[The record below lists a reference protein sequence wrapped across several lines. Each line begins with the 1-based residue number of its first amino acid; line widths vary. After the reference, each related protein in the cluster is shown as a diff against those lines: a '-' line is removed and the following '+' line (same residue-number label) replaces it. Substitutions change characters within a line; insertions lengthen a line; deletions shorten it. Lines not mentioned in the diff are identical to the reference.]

1 MVSCASC
8 RLERLRVCHRNRAE
22 TGGDGALLTAGVY
35 EHKLDNFTYEGSFQA
50 GFVNKVVK
58 FTREGS
64 GPVREEPGVGTLSAA
79 ACVVVSRGTATSDIR
94 SYVACPLHMRPDVCS
109 RSRPTC
115 KLLVSPVKV
124 QCSDIFVRRGRCGF
138 TGLTCKVDTDV
149 RKGKARGDELQAKR
163 VAGRRRGGIVTRGKA
178 NRERARAAS
187 KRGQCANRPAAVER
201 ARRDAVRGDA
211 AGRAVGSPTDAKV
224 RRARTDCLEGRRAA
238 AEALRTGFPVKRA
251 LVDESQGRDAA
262 LAQLVD
268 DLRAADI
275 AVAYVPR
282 AQLDALSSHGAHQ
295 GIVLEVGAFPYVDLA
310 DVIAAAGVGPALVV
324 VLDHVTDA
332 GNFGAIVRSAE
343 VVGAAGVVIAN
354 KRAAEVTVATYK
366 TSAGAVMHLPI
377 ARVPNIAR
385 ALEQLKAAGFWT
397 VGASEHAE
405 GSCWDA
411 PLTGRIALVM
421 GSEGDGISR
430 LVLETCDDLTK
441 LPQRG
446 ATESLNVAQAATA
459 LCYEWLRVN
468 IAALEG
474 SSVVLAD
481 AAAPSACGAA
491 DLSNSGKNV
500 PKTAHSEADFG
511 TFLPEFRGV
520 SATVGAA
527 SSAAPATDGVG
538 GARE

>member
-1 MVSCASC
+1 MAKQSGGKRQRQGA
-8 RLERLRVCHRNRAE
+8 RGGRGGQG
-22 TGGDGALLTAGVY
+22 TGG
-35 EHKLDNFTYEGSFQA
+35 N
-50 GFVNKVVK
+50 
-58 FTREGS
+58 RE
-64 GPVREEPGVGTLSAA
+64 
-79 ACVVVSRGTATSDIR
+79 
-94 SYVACPLHMRPDVCS
+94 
-109 RSRPTC
+109 
-115 KLLVSPVKV
+115 
-124 QCSDIFVRRGRCGF
+124 RRGR
-138 TGLTCKVDTDV
+138 TPD
-149 RKGKARGDELQAKR
+149 RKGLSSD
-163 VAGRRRGGIVTRGKA
+163 AGRSKGRSTDSSVRG
-178 NRERARAAS
+178 AAVRPGAS
-187 KRGQCANRPAAVER
+187 RRPAGEYI
-201 ARRDAVRGDA
+201 
-211 AGRAVGSPTDAKV
+211 
-224 RRARTDCLEGRRAA
+224 EGRRAA

-251 LVDESQGRDAA
+251 LVADAEGRRDAA

-268 DLRAADI
+268 QLRGANI
-275 AVAYVPR
+275 PVEYVATE
-282 AQLDALSSHGAHQ
+282 QLDALSSHGAHQ
-295 GIVLEVGAFPYVDLA
+295 GIALEVGAFPYADLA
-310 DVIAAAGVGPALVV
+310 DIIARADAAGAEPALVV

-343 VVGAAGVVIAN
+343 VVGAVGVVIAN

-385 ALEQLKAAGFWT
+385 ALEDLKAAGFWT

-405 GSCWDA
+405 GNCWDA

-421 GSEGDGISR
+421 GSEGAGISR

-474 SSVVLAD
+474 SSVVPAD

-500 PKTAHSEADFG
+500 PKTAYFESDFG

-527 SSAAPATDGVG
+527 SSAAPAMDGVG

>member
-1 MVSCASC
+1 MAKQSGGKRQRQGAGGG
-8 RLERLRVCHRNRAE
+8 RGGQG
-22 TGGDGALLTAGVY
+22 TGG
-35 EHKLDNFTYEGSFQA
+35 N
-50 GFVNKVVK
+50 
-58 FTREGS
+58 RE
-64 GPVREEPGVGTLSAA
+64 
-79 ACVVVSRGTATSDIR
+79 
-94 SYVACPLHMRPDVCS
+94 
-109 RSRPTC
+109 
-115 KLLVSPVKV
+115 
-124 QCSDIFVRRGRCGF
+124 RRGRMP
-138 TGLTCKVDTDV
+138 V
-149 RKGKARGDELQAKR
+149 RKGLSSD
-163 VAGRRRGGIVTRGKA
+163 AGRSKGRSAGSSVRGA
-178 NRERARAAS
+178 AARPSAS
-187 KRGQCANRPAAVER
+187 RRPAGEYI
-201 ARRDAVRGDA
+201 
-211 AGRAVGSPTDAKV
+211 
-224 RRARTDCLEGRRAA
+224 EGRRAA

-251 LVDESQGRDAA
+251 LVADVGGRRDAV

-268 DLRAADI
+268 QLRGANI
-275 AVAYVPR
+275 PVEYVATE
-282 AQLDALSSHGAHQ
+282 QLDALSSHGAHQ
-295 GIVLEVGAFPYVDLA
+295 GIALEVGAFPYAALA
-310 DVIAAAGVGPALVV
+310 DIIARADAAGAEPALVV

-343 VVGAAGVVIAN
+343 VVGAVGVVIAN

-385 ALEQLKAAGFWT
+385 ALEDLKAAGFWT

-405 GSCWDA
+405 GNCWDA

-421 GSEGDGISR
+421 GSEGAGISR

-474 SSVVLAD
+474 SSVVPAD
-481 AAAPSACGAA
+481 AAAPSACGTA

-500 PKTAHSEADFG
+500 PKTAHFEADFG

-527 SSAAPATDGVG
+527 SSAAPVTDGVG

>member
-1 MVSCASC
+1 MAKQSGGKRRRQGAGGG
-8 RLERLRVCHRNRAE
+8 RGGQG
-22 TGGDGALLTAGVY
+22 TGG
-35 EHKLDNFTYEGSFQA
+35 N
-50 GFVNKVVK
+50 
-58 FTREGS
+58 RE
-64 GPVREEPGVGTLSAA
+64 
-79 ACVVVSRGTATSDIR
+79 
-94 SYVACPLHMRPDVCS
+94 
-109 RSRPTC
+109 
-115 KLLVSPVKV
+115 
-124 QCSDIFVRRGRCGF
+124 RRGR
-138 TGLTCKVDTDV
+138 TPD
-149 RKGKARGDELQAKR
+149 RKGLSSD
-163 VAGRRRGGIVTRGKA
+163 AGRSKSRSAGSSVRGA
-178 NRERARAAS
+178 AARPGAS
-187 KRGQCANRPAAVER
+187 RRPAGEYI
-201 ARRDAVRGDA
+201 
-211 AGRAVGSPTDAKV
+211 
-224 RRARTDCLEGRRAA
+224 EGRRAA

-251 LVDESQGRDAA
+251 LVADAEGRRDAA

-268 DLRAADI
+268 QLRGANIPVEYVAAE
-275 AVAYVPR
+275 
-282 AQLDALSSHGAHQ
+282 QLDALSSHGAHQ
-295 GIVLEVGAFPYVDLA
+295 GIALEVGAFPYADLA
-310 DVIAAAGVGPALVV
+310 DIIARADAAGGTGPALVV

-343 VVGAAGVVIAN
+343 VVGAVGVVIAN

-385 ALEQLKAAGFWT
+385 ALEDLKAGFWT
-397 VGASEHAE
+397 VGASGHAE

-500 PKTAHSEADFG
+500 PKTAHFEADFG

>member
-1 MVSCASC
+1 MAKQSGGKRQRQGAGGG
-8 RLERLRVCHRNRAE
+8 RGGQG
-22 TGGDGALLTAGVY
+22 TGG
-35 EHKLDNFTYEGSFQA
+35 N
-50 GFVNKVVK
+50 
-58 FTREGS
+58 RE
-64 GPVREEPGVGTLSAA
+64 
-79 ACVVVSRGTATSDIR
+79 
-94 SYVACPLHMRPDVCS
+94 
-109 RSRPTC
+109 
-115 KLLVSPVKV
+115 
-124 QCSDIFVRRGRCGF
+124 RRGR
-138 TGLTCKVDTDV
+138 TPD
-149 RKGKARGDELQAKR
+149 RKGLSSDTGRSKGRSAGSSVRG
-163 VAGRRRGGIVTRGKA
+163 
-178 NRERARAAS
+178 
-187 KRGQCANRPAAVER
+187 AAVR
-201 ARRDAVRGDA
+201 PGASRRPLGEYI
-211 AGRAVGSPTDAKV
+211 
-224 RRARTDCLEGRRAA
+224 EGRRAA

-251 LVDESQGRDAA
+251 LVADAEGRRDAA

-268 DLRAADI
+268 QLRGANI
-275 AVAYVPR
+275 PVEYVATE
-282 AQLDALSSHGAHQ
+282 QLDALSSHGAHQ
-295 GIVLEVGAFPYVDLA
+295 GIALEVGAFPYADLA
-310 DVIAAAGVGPALVV
+310 DIIARADAAGAEPALVV

-343 VVGAAGVVIAN
+343 VVGAVGVVIAN

-385 ALEQLKAAGFWT
+385 ALEDLKAAGFWT

-474 SSVVLAD
+474 SSVVLAG

-520 SATVGAA
+520 STTVGAA

>member
-1 MVSCASC
+1 MAKQSGGKRQRQGAGGGRGGQGTGGNRERRGRTPVRKGLSSDAGRPRGRSADSSVRGAAVRPGASC
-8 RLERLRVCHRNRAE
+8 RP
-22 TGGDGALLTAGVY
+22 AGEY
-35 EHKLDNFTYEGSFQA
+35 
-50 GFVNKVVK
+50 
-58 FTREGS
+58 
-64 GPVREEPGVGTLSAA
+64 
-79 ACVVVSRGTATSDIR
+79 I
-94 SYVACPLHMRPDVCS
+94 
-109 RSRPTC
+109 
-115 KLLVSPVKV
+115 
-124 QCSDIFVRRGRCGF
+124 
-138 TGLTCKVDTDV
+138 
-149 RKGKARGDELQAKR
+149 
-163 VAGRRRGGIVTRGKA
+163 
-178 NRERARAAS
+178 
-187 KRGQCANRPAAVER
+187 
-201 ARRDAVRGDA
+201 
-211 AGRAVGSPTDAKV
+211 
-224 RRARTDCLEGRRAA
+224 EGRRPA

-251 LVDESQGRDAA
+251 LVADAEGRRDAA

-268 DLRAADI
+268 QLREANVPVEYVAAE
-275 AVAYVPR
+275 
-282 AQLDALSSHGAHQ
+282 QLDALSSHGAHQ

-491 DLSNSGKNV
+491 DLSNLGKNV
-500 PKTAHSEADFG
+500 PKTADYEADFG
-511 TFLPEFRGV
+511 TFLPEFRRV

>member
-1 MVSCASC
+1 MAKQSGGKRQRQGADGG
-8 RLERLRVCHRNRAE
+8 RGGQG
-22 TGGDGALLTAGVY
+22 TGG
-35 EHKLDNFTYEGSFQA
+35 N
-50 GFVNKVVK
+50 
-58 FTREGS
+58 RE
-64 GPVREEPGVGTLSAA
+64 
-79 ACVVVSRGTATSDIR
+79 
-94 SYVACPLHMRPDVCS
+94 
-109 RSRPTC
+109 
-115 KLLVSPVKV
+115 
-124 QCSDIFVRRGRCGF
+124 RRGRTSG
-138 TGLTCKVDTDV
+138 
-149 RKGKARGDELQAKR
+149 RKGLSSD
-163 VAGRRRGGIVTRGKA
+163 AGRSKGRSTDSSVRG
-178 NRERARAAS
+178 
-187 KRGQCANRPAAVER
+187 AAVR
-201 ARRDAVRGDA
+201 PGASRRPLGEYI
-211 AGRAVGSPTDAKV
+211 
-224 RRARTDCLEGRRAA
+224 EGRRAV

-251 LVDESQGRDAA
+251 LVADAEGRRDAA

-268 DLRAADI
+268 QLRGANI
-275 AVAYVPR
+275 PVEYVATE
-282 AQLDALSSHGAHQ
+282 QLDALSSHGAHQ
-295 GIVLEVGAFPYVDLA
+295 GIALEVGAFPYAALA
-310 DVIAAAGVGPALVV
+310 DIIARADAAGAEPALVV

-343 VVGAAGVVIAN
+343 VVGAVGVVIAN

-385 ALEQLKAAGFWT
+385 ALEDLKAAGFWT

-405 GSCWDA
+405 GNCWDA

-421 GSEGDGISR
+421 GSEGAGISR

-500 PKTAHSEADFG
+500 PKTAHFEADFG
-511 TFLPEFRGV
+511 TFLPEFCGV

-527 SSAAPATDGVG
+527 SSAAPAMDGVG

>member
-1 MVSCASC
+1 MAKQSGGKRQRQGAGVG
-8 RLERLRVCHRNRAE
+8 RGGQG
-22 TGGDGALLTAGVY
+22 TGG
-35 EHKLDNFTYEGSFQA
+35 N
-50 GFVNKVVK
+50 
-58 FTREGS
+58 RE
-64 GPVREEPGVGTLSAA
+64 
-79 ACVVVSRGTATSDIR
+79 
-94 SYVACPLHMRPDVCS
+94 
-109 RSRPTC
+109 
-115 KLLVSPVKV
+115 
-124 QCSDIFVRRGRCGF
+124 RRGRMP
-138 TGLTCKVDTDV
+138 V
-149 RKGKARGDELQAKR
+149 RKGLSSD
-163 VAGRRRGGIVTRGKA
+163 AGRSKGRSAGSSVRGA
-178 NRERARAAS
+178 AARPGAS
-187 KRGQCANRPAAVER
+187 RRPAGEYI
-201 ARRDAVRGDA
+201 
-211 AGRAVGSPTDAKV
+211 
-224 RRARTDCLEGRRAA
+224 EGRRAA

-251 LVDESQGRDAA
+251 LVADAEGRRDAA

-268 DLRAADI
+268 QLRGANIPVEYVAAE
-275 AVAYVPR
+275 
-282 AQLDALSSHGAHQ
+282 QLDALSSHGAHQ

-310 DVIAAAGVGPALVV
+310 DVIAAAGAGPALVV

-511 TFLPEFRGV
+511 TFLPEFRRV

-527 SSAAPATDGVG
+527 SSVAPATDGVG

>member
-1 MVSCASC
+1 MAKQSGGKRQRQGAGVG
-8 RLERLRVCHRNRAE
+8 RGGQG
-22 TGGDGALLTAGVY
+22 TGG
-35 EHKLDNFTYEGSFQA
+35 N
-50 GFVNKVVK
+50 
-58 FTREGS
+58 RE
-64 GPVREEPGVGTLSAA
+64 
-79 ACVVVSRGTATSDIR
+79 
-94 SYVACPLHMRPDVCS
+94 
-109 RSRPTC
+109 
-115 KLLVSPVKV
+115 
-124 QCSDIFVRRGRCGF
+124 RRGR
-138 TGLTCKVDTDV
+138 TPV
-149 RKGKARGDELQAKR
+149 RKSLSSD
-163 VAGRRRGGIVTRGKA
+163 AGRSKGRSAGSSAHGA
-178 NRERARAAS
+178 AARPGAS
-187 KRGQCANRPAAVER
+187 RRPAGEYI
-201 ARRDAVRGDA
+201 
-211 AGRAVGSPTDAKV
+211 
-224 RRARTDCLEGRRAA
+224 EGRRAA

-251 LVDESQGRDAA
+251 LVADVEGRRDAA

-268 DLRAADI
+268 QLRGANIPVEYVAAE
-275 AVAYVPR
+275 
-282 AQLDALSSHGAHQ
+282 QLDALSSHGAHQ

-310 DVIAAAGVGPALVV
+310 DVIAAAVAGPALVV

-343 VVGAAGVVIAN
+343 VVGAVGVVIAN

-474 SSVVLAD
+474 SSAVLAD

-491 DLSNSGKNV
+491 DLSNLGKNV
-500 PKTAHSEADFG
+500 PKTADFEADFG
-511 TFLPEFRGV
+511 TFLPEFRRV

-527 SSAAPATDGVG
+527 SSAATATDGVG

>member
-1 MVSCASC
+1 MAKQSGGKRQRQGAGGG
-8 RLERLRVCHRNRAE
+8 RGGQG
-22 TGGDGALLTAGVY
+22 TGG
-35 EHKLDNFTYEGSFQA
+35 N
-50 GFVNKVVK
+50 
-58 FTREGS
+58 RE
-64 GPVREEPGVGTLSAA
+64 
-79 ACVVVSRGTATSDIR
+79 
-94 SYVACPLHMRPDVCS
+94 
-109 RSRPTC
+109 
-115 KLLVSPVKV
+115 
-124 QCSDIFVRRGRCGF
+124 RRGRMP
-138 TGLTCKVDTDV
+138 V
-149 RKGKARGDELQAKR
+149 RKGLSSD
-163 VAGRRRGGIVTRGKA
+163 AGRSKGRSAGSSVRGA
-178 NRERARAAS
+178 AARPSAS
-187 KRGQCANRPAAVER
+187 RRPAGEYI
-201 ARRDAVRGDA
+201 
-211 AGRAVGSPTDAKV
+211 
-224 RRARTDCLEGRRAA
+224 EGRRAA

-251 LVDESQGRDAA
+251 LVADAEGRRDAA

-268 DLRAADI
+268 QLRGANIPVEYVAAE
-275 AVAYVPR
+275 
-282 AQLDALSSHGAHQ
+282 QLDALSSHGAHQ
-295 GIVLEVGAFPYVDLA
+295 GIALEVGAFPYADLA
-310 DVIAAAGVGPALVV
+310 DIIARADAACGTGPALVV

-343 VVGAAGVVIAN
+343 VVGAVGVVIAN

-385 ALEQLKAAGFWT
+385 ALEQMKAAGFWA
-397 VGASEHAE
+397 VGASEHAK
-405 GSCWDA
+405 GSCWDT

-511 TFLPEFRGV
+511 TFLPEFRRV

>member
-1 MVSCASC
+1 MAKQSGGKRQRQGAGVG
-8 RLERLRVCHRNRAE
+8 RGGQG
-22 TGGDGALLTAGVY
+22 TGG
-35 EHKLDNFTYEGSFQA
+35 N
-50 GFVNKVVK
+50 
-58 FTREGS
+58 RE
-64 GPVREEPGVGTLSAA
+64 RW
-79 ACVVVSRGTATSDIR
+79 
-94 SYVACPLHMRPDVCS
+94 
-109 RSRPTC
+109 
-115 KLLVSPVKV
+115 
-124 QCSDIFVRRGRCGF
+124 GR
-138 TGLTCKVDTDV
+138 TPV
-149 RKGKARGDELQAKR
+149 RKGLSSD
-163 VAGRRRGGIVTRGKA
+163 AGRSKGRSAGSSVRGA
-178 NRERARAAS
+178 AARPGAS
-187 KRGQCANRPAAVER
+187 RRPAGEYI
-201 ARRDAVRGDA
+201 
-211 AGRAVGSPTDAKV
+211 
-224 RRARTDCLEGRRAA
+224 EGRRAA

-251 LVDESQGRDAA
+251 LVADAEGRRDAA

-268 DLRAADI
+268 QLRGANIPVEYVAAE
-275 AVAYVPR
+275 
-282 AQLDALSSHGAHQ
+282 QLDALSSHGAHQ
-295 GIVLEVGAFPYVDLA
+295 GIALEVGAFPYADLA
-310 DVIAAAGVGPALVV
+310 DIIARADAAGAEPALVV

-385 ALEQLKAAGFWT
+385 ALEDLKAAGFWT

-405 GSCWDA
+405 GNCWDA

-421 GSEGDGISR
+421 GSEGAGISR

-511 TFLPEFRGV
+511 TFLPEFRRV

>member
-1 MVSCASC
+1 MAKQSGGKRQRQGASGG
-8 RLERLRVCHRNRAE
+8 RGGQG
-22 TGGDGALLTAGVY
+22 TGG
-35 EHKLDNFTYEGSFQA
+35 N
-50 GFVNKVVK
+50 
-58 FTREGS
+58 RE
-64 GPVREEPGVGTLSAA
+64 
-79 ACVVVSRGTATSDIR
+79 
-94 SYVACPLHMRPDVCS
+94 
-109 RSRPTC
+109 
-115 KLLVSPVKV
+115 
-124 QCSDIFVRRGRCGF
+124 RRGR
-138 TGLTCKVDTDV
+138 TPD
-149 RKGKARGDELQAKR
+149 RKGLSSD
-163 VAGRRRGGIVTRGKA
+163 AGRSKSRSAGSSVRGA
-178 NRERARAAS
+178 AARPGAS
-187 KRGQCANRPAAVER
+187 RRPAGEYI
-201 ARRDAVRGDA
+201 
-211 AGRAVGSPTDAKV
+211 
-224 RRARTDCLEGRRAA
+224 ERAA

-251 LVDESQGRDAA
+251 LVADAEGRRDAA

-268 DLRAADI
+268 QLRGANIPVEYVAAE
-275 AVAYVPR
+275 
-282 AQLDALSSHGAHQ
+282 QLDALSSHGAHQ
-295 GIVLEVGAFPYVDLA
+295 GIALEVGAFPYADLA
-310 DVIAAAGVGPALVV
+310 DIIARADAAGGTGPALVV

-343 VVGAAGVVIAN
+343 VVGAVGVVIAN

-430 LVLETCDDLTK
+430 LVLETCDDLTAAP
-441 LPQRG
+441 PQRRDREPQRCPGGHG
-446 ATESLNVAQAATA
+446 AL
-459 LCYEWLRVN
+459 LRV
-468 IAALEG
+468 AAREHRCARRYLG
-474 SSVVLAD
+474 GTCRRRRAS
-481 AAAPSACGAA
+481 CTRRH
-491 DLSNSGKNV
+491 DLSIGKNV

-511 TFLPEFRGV
+511 TFLPEFRRV